1 MNIYYKKEKKLG
13 KKIHKTLWTTLNF
26 NLIDVPK
33 EIYNFLLS
41 TWKNTQKLLQN
52 KLVPCCFCLCI
63 FWSTPTAN
71 SYWCLLMRHFPCRN
85 YSYIYGIFLLLCLLW
100 WLCKWI
106 LPAGAHSEAKTS
118 RPEILFRSSITKLL
132 PDTGGSAET
141 TEVKKLLSHV
151 VICERDR
158 KWWEGCAALSERTYT
173 DTQTQTLTH
182 THTRLLSAHQL
193 NTSTQFLPLVSFVVR
208 K

>member
-1 MNIYYKKEKKLG
+1 ME
-13 KKIHKTLWTTLNF
+13 KKIHKTLWKPLNF

-52 KLVPCCFCLCI
+52 KLGPCCFCLCI

-71 SYWCLLMRHFPCRN
+71 SSWCLLMRHFPWRN
-85 YSYIYGIFLLLCLLW
+85 YSYIYAIFLLLCLLW
-100 WLCKWI
+100 WLCKWV

-118 RPEILFRSSITKLL
+118 RPEILFRSSITKLV

-141 TEVKKLLSHV
+141 TELKNFCHTSSSVSTTGSGDK
-151 VICERDR
+151 
-158 KWWEGCAALSERTYT
+158 GCAALSEHTYT
-173 DTQTQTLTH
+173 DTQTH
-182 THTRLLSAHQL
+182 THASSQHINSLLQCSFCLWYLLLSG
-193 NTSTQFLPLVSFVVR
+193 NKS
-208 K
+208 